1 MMCAACANG
10 TLVELSGNE
19 PHSMEHGA
27 AISVLLIEDHDD
39 YRQSMATL
47 LNTSGRFTCRAYSDG
62 ESGLTALGSERSTV
76 VLMDINLPGMNGIQ
90 CTRAIKERWPEV
102 QVMMCTVYEDDEKIF
117 DALKAGATGY
127 VIKRAPIE
135 ELFDAI
141 EQLAQG
147 GSPMSATIARKVV
160 GSFQVRT
167 SVNGEKLSERE
178 VEVLDHLSKGL
189 RIKEIADRMKLSTNT
204 VRTHVRHIYEKLQV
218 QSRTEA
224 LNKMRY
230 PRG

>member
-1 MMCAACANG
+1 MSTG
-10 TLVELSGNE
+10 TT
-19 PHSMEHGA
+19 
-27 AISVLLIEDHDD
+27 IQTLLIEDHDD
-39 YRQSMATL
+39 YRNSLSSL
-47 LNTSGRFTCRAYSDG
+47 LNTSGRFKCETCGDG
-62 ESGLTALGSERSTV
+62 EEGLAAITLRRPDV
-76 VLMDINLPGMNGIQ
+76 VLMDINLPGMSGIQ
-90 CTRAIKERWPEV
+90 CTRTIKERWPEV
-102 QVMMCTVYEDDEKIF
+102 QVMMCTVYEDDDKIF

-141 EQLAQG
+141 AQVHAG

-167 SVNGEKLSERE
+167 EVNGEKLSERE
-178 VEVLDHLSKGL
+178 MQVLDLLSEGL
-189 RIKEIADRMKLSTNT
+189 RMKEIADRLNLSTNT

-224 LNKMRY
+224 LNKARW
-230 PRG
+230 PRGSS

>member
-1 MMCAACANG
+1 MTNG
-10 TLVELSGNE
+10 TPIGT
-19 PHSMEHGA
+19 
-27 AISVLLIEDHDD
+27 LLIEDHDE
-39 YRQSMATL
+39 YRESLSIL
-47 LNTSGRFTCRAYSDG
+47 LNTSGRFQCTACANA
-62 ESGLTALGSERSTV
+62 EEGLAAIAARKPDV
-76 VLMDINLPGMNGIQ
+76 VLMDINLPGMSGIQ

-102 QVMMCTVYEDDEKIF
+102 QVMMCTVYEDDDKIF
-117 DALKAGATGY
+117 DALKAGASGY

-141 EQLAQG
+141 TQVHAG

-167 SVNGEKLSERE
+167 EVNGEKLSERE
-178 VEVLDHLSKGL
+178 MQVLDLLSEGL
-189 RIKEIADRMKLSTNT
+189 RMKEIADRLSLSTNT

-224 LNKMRY
+224 LNKARW
-230 PRG
+230 PRGGG

>member
-1 MMCAACANG
+1 MTSG
-10 TLVELSGNE
+10 TT
-19 PHSMEHGA
+19 
-27 AISVLLIEDHDD
+27 IRTLLIEDHDD
-39 YRQSMATL
+39 YRRSMATL
-47 LNTSGRFTCRAYSDG
+47 LNTSGRFTCRAYANA
-62 ESGLTALGSERSTV
+62 EEGLKGLVVENADV

-90 CTRAIKERWPEV
+90 CTRAIKERWPQV
-102 QVMMCTVYEDDEKIF
+102 QVMMCTVYEDDDKIF

-141 EQLAQG
+141 AQVHAG

-167 SVNGEKLSERE
+167 EVNGEKLSERE
-178 VEVLDHLSKGL
+178 REVLDHLSTGL
-189 RIKEIADRMKLSTNT
+189 RMKEIADRMSLSTNT